1 MPRVRSPI
9 KGDLYRGSLL
19 NFWCVRPEEL
29 IIDRPQED
37 LFAFRVDDF
46 LETASTSQLAELNRF
61 LQLLFLELRSKNI
74 IICDLHAGNMMVY
87 CNKEGKLKRL
97 IVIDGFGSPE
107 AIPLA
112 KYIPFFGR
120 RKMDRQ
126 WEKFKR
132 SFSKTLKRK
141 RKDEDVTNFV
151 SCLI

>member
-1 MPRVRSPI
+1 M
-9 KGDLYRGSLL
+9 
-19 NFWCVRPEEL
+19 EQEL

-46 LETASTSQLAELNRF
+46 IETASISQLEELKNF
-61 LQLLFLELRSKNI
+61 LHLLFLELRSKNI
-74 IICDLHAGNMMVY
+74 IICDLHAGNMMIY

-120 RKMDRQ
+120 RKKDRQ

-132 SFSKTLKRK
+132 SFSKTLKRR
-141 RKDEDVTNFV
+141 RKDSLEVI
-151 SCLI
+151 L